1 MYIKHCQ
8 IKKWLVLYFTSK
20 NNDSLVSKY
29 LDMDILEHFN
39 QQLRLIQLPNK
50 YYIKIILNSNLETL
64 LHEELDYFTL
74 FINFNDSTEP
84 TIKQNDRY
92 INKQLDTIFG
102 KCGENMRSNYKIN
115 RSNNKLDILVPSHKN
130 DLLSIRDYNKNTKLN
145 SKLIN
150 NMELIYRFYDENNQ
164 PFLLLTYKLNSK
176 SDKFI
181 KPDGIYQFEYT
192 TELSYTKIDMKLIYL
207 TIPHKIKLY

>member
-20 NNDSLVSKY
+20 NNDSLISKY

-150 NMELIYRFYDENNQ
+150 NMELIYRFYDENNK

-192 TELSYTKIDMKLIYL
+192 TEVSYTKIDMKLIYL

>member
-20 NNDSLVSKY
+20 NNDSLISKY

-192 TELSYTKIDMKLIYL
+192 TEVSYTKIDMKLIYL

>member
-150 NMELIYRFYDENNQ
+150 NMELIYRFYDENNK

>member
-192 TELSYTKIDMKLIYL
+192 TEVSYTKIDMKLIYL

>member
-20 NNDSLVSKY
+20 NNDSLISKY

-74 FINFNDSTEP
+74 FINFNDINEP

>member
-150 NMELIYRFYDENNQ
+150 NMELIYRFYDENNK

-192 TELSYTKIDMKLIYL
+192 TEVSYTKIDMKLIYL

>member
-39 QQLRLIQLPNK
+39 QQFRLIQLPNK

-74 FINFNDSTEP
+74 FINFNDINEP

-115 RSNNKLDILVPSHKN
+115 RSNNKLNILVPSHKN
-130 DLLSIRDYNKNTKLN
+130 ELLSIRDYNKNTKLN

-150 NMELIYRFYDENNQ
+150 NMELIYRFYDENNL

>member
-39 QQLRLIQLPNK
+39 QQFRLIQLPNK

-74 FINFNDSTEP
+74 FINFNDINEP

-115 RSNNKLDILVPSHKN
+115 RSSNKLNILVPSHKN
-130 DLLSIRDYNKNTKLN
+130 ELLSIRDYNKNTKLN

-150 NMELIYRFYDENNQ
+150 NMELIYRFYDENNL

>member
-20 NNDSLVSKY
+20 NNDSLISKY

-74 FINFNDSTEP
+74 FINFNDINEP

-115 RSNNKLDILVPSHKN
+115 RSNNKLNILVPSHKN
-130 DLLSIRDYNKNTKLN
+130 ELLSIRDYNKNTKLN